1 MAGPHGARPPAPSH
15 ERHMHA
21 PHTRCATIESEG
33 LEIVEMPLRRF
44 PPGLAGQV
52 AGLAVMTDL

>member
-1 MAGPHGARPPAPSH
+1 
-15 ERHMHA
+15 MHA